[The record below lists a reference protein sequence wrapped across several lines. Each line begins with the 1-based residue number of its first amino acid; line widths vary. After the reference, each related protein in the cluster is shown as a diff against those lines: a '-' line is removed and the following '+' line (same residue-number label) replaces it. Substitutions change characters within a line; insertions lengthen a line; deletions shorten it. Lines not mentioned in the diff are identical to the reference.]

1 MRRRC
6 GRDAV
11 PVTADRRAELSVE
24 YGGVHAEPFRARDVL
39 PSVFNIRMCSGT
51 CHDRRGPAVVKARGA
66 AVGMVRKDRELL
78 KHESHT

>member
-1 MRRRC
+1 
-6 GRDAV
+6 V

-39 PSVFNIRMCSGT
+39 PSVFNLRMCSGT
-51 CHDRRGPAVVKARGA
+51 CHNRCGEGLQFRGVAVVKARGA
-66 AVGMVRKDRELL
+66 AVRVVRKDRELL